1 MVISYFDE
9 TGDDGWP
16 KYSSKLF
23 VLTNVYM
30 PSTHWK
36 KNYEQWD
43 QFRSILKKEYGW
55 PKKREIHF
63 QKFLTDKDPYH
74 GIYNHAER
82 YEISFKIVEAISKL
96 KIRIINTVIDKTRIV
111 KRDYQVLEKAF
122 AYNVQRLEMH
132 VRKLEHH
139 EHFLIIT
146 DEGRLSKM
154 RSVTRKM
161 NRFNFI
167 PSRYGGTYRDDLK
180 TMIEDPLPKNSAESH
195 FIQIAD
201 VVSFVIYLYA
211 CNHMAKGSIPWANR
225 VKRVLQEGDEEKALE
240 ILKPVLNLKASGK
253 NNYGIVHY
261 PK

>member
-30 PSTHWK
+30 SSTQWK
-36 KNYEQWD
+36 KNYKDWD
-43 QFRSILKKEYGW
+43 QFRSVLKEKYGW
-55 PKKREIHF
+55 PKNREIHF

-74 GIYNHAER
+74 GLYTHSTR
-82 YEISFKIVEAISKL
+82 REISFEIIKCIAKL
-96 KIRIINTVIDKTRIV
+96 KIRIINTVIDKTRIS
-111 KRDYQVLEKAF
+111 KNDYDVLERAF
-122 AYNVQRLEMH
+122 AYNVQRLETH
-132 VRKLEHH
+132 VRSLKNH

-146 DEGRLSKM
+146 DEGRLGKM
-154 RSVTRKM
+154 RKVTRKM

-167 PSRYGGTYRDDLK
+167 PSRYGGSYRDDLK

-201 VVSFVIYLYA
+201 VVSFIIYLYA
-211 CNHMAKGSIPWANR
+211 SNHLTKDPIPWANR
-225 VKRVLQEGDEEKALE
+225 VKRVLKEGDATDALNV
-240 ILKPVLNLKASGK
+240 LKSVLNFKASKG
-253 NNYGIVHY
+253 NEFGIVHY